1 MLLNKII
8 LASNRLITGQKLF
21 ASQITFP
28 TEILLGSHPSKIN
41 EMASPTKAFSVD
53 SSSMVIAIK
62 KMLISNSEMIKQT
75 NL

>member
-8 LASNRLITGQKLF
+8 RASNRLVTGQKLF

-41 EMASPTKAFSVD
+41 EMTSPTKAFSVD
-53 SSSMVIAIK
+53 SSSMLIAMK
-62 KMLISNSEMIKQT
+62 KMLISNIEMIK
-75 NL
+75 

>member
-8 LASNRLITGQKLF
+8 LASNRLVTGQKLL

-41 EMASPTKAFSVD
+41 EMTSPTKAFSVG
-53 SSSMVIAIK
+53 SSSTLIAIK
-62 KMLISNSEMIKQT
+62 KILIQVKIN
-75 NL
+75 